1 MITGM
6 KSSETVNPCCKRG
19 VVGGYLKYSLM
30 LICLIA
36 SISTRAQRD
45 GIHREIKN
53 VNDVVNDT
61 FYYKRNDTMYHAVRI
76 ATTQK
81 IVHLNYYLKEGDAWV
96 MSNNSFVPEKAQFKK
111 KKYGIRF
118 IFRRSKYK
126 EFTKE

>member
-1 MITGM
+1 M
-6 KSSETVNPCCKRG
+6 KSTETVNPYYKRG
-19 VVGGYLKYSLM
+19 VVGGYLKYGLM
-30 LICLIA
+30 MICLIV
-36 SISTRAQRD
+36 SISTMAQRD
-45 GIHREIKN
+45 GAHREIKN

-61 FYYKRNDTMYHAVRI
+61 FYYRKNDTMYYAVRI

-81 IVHLNYYLKEGDAWV
+81 IVHLNYYLKEGGAWI

-111 KKYGIRF
+111 KKYGLRF